1 MSKKTLIAL
10 TLPLVFLVVVA
21 ASLCRGALGSSPTET
36 AHSAVATTP
45 GTDTLQKM
53 IVENGSVTMDLDLN
67 GLNGD
72 GSLVARPMALQ
83 FVVGANSFLPI
94 LVFNDLL
101 RAAEPGSMAL
111 IPAWVDAPGHSNLPA
126 AFGASFKQLVV
137 EKLGSDQAFDL
148 AVRDSN
154 TGFTF
159 FNVEGGEYDYDA
171 NAQSLSITNGRL
183 LISKEFA
190 NVLGRPSEASAV
202 VGKISVGAAMQPIE
216 ITELAN
222 GEAQSTVMPAV
233 GTQPGPD
240 VIVGIVEEVE
250 QFGSFNNSVGLGRND
265 FL

>member
-1 MSKKTLIAL
+1 MLKKIVIVLGIPLLSLLII
-10 TLPLVFLVVVA
+10 A
-21 ASLCRGALGSSPTET
+21 ASLSRSALGSSPLQAGST
-36 AHSAVATTP
+36 VASVPAT
-45 GTDTLQKM
+45 GTLQKM

-67 GLNGD
+67 AFEGS
-72 GSLVARPMALQ
+72 GSLVARPVTLQ
-83 FVVGANSFLPI
+83 FVIGANSFFPI

-101 RAAEPGSMAL
+101 RGPQPGSMAL
-111 IPAWVDAPGHSNLPA
+111 IPQAGANVPGYSNLPVA
-126 AFGASFKQLVV
+126 LGASLKQLVI
-137 EKLGSDQAFDL
+137 EKRSSDQRYDL

-171 NAQSLSITNGRL
+171 NAQSLSIRNGRL

-190 NVLGRPSEASAV
+190 NALGRPSEASAV